1 MPKHLWKNFPGAVDH
16 YGANWFHRRGFM
28 SEEWNS
34 KCLWA
39 QLILT
44 PTPSYYQT
52 SKTSLILTTRN
63 KHVWIFVPEKIIVF
77 IHHICNEY
85 PLCSGTVPG
94 TRGDRGDWNTSWVP
108 QLAAFVWP
116 FLCFILTATL
126 WRFVNK
132 ETETRVKWFLL
143 LCD

>member
-1 MPKHLWKNFPGAVDH
+1 MPKQLWKNCPVAVDH
-16 YGANWFHRRGFM
+16 YGANWFHRHGFV

-52 SKTSLILTTRN
+52 SKTSLILTIRN
-63 KHVWIFVPEKIIVF
+63 KHEWIFVPEKIVLF
-77 IHHICNEY
+77 IKHMCNEY
-85 PLCSGTVPG
+85 PLCAGTVLG
-94 TRGDRGDWNTSWVP
+94 TRDNRGDWNTFWVP
-108 QLAAFVWP
+108 TTYGISLTLSAF
-116 FLCFILTATL
+116 LLRATL
-126 WRFVNK
+126 WQFVNQG
-132 ETETRVKWFLL
+132 TETRVKWFLL